1 MYQWVAPRPP
11 IDISWVDYP
20 YTASTCDVMYC
31 RQRRHLHYGDEN
43 LTPLP
48 RSSPF
53 IGGQRRQ
60 PIQMG
65 HSPMCEVFRKKNMIT
80 CYHDNM
86 IHRLTISRINYW
98 NVRGFYRRHMV
109 TLSCYHDN
117 VIMFFSWKLHT
128 LDTAF
133 TFGEGVWGAVYII
146 FSYQC
151 APAPKRD

>member
-1 MYQWVAPRPP
+1 MSGSPPAHRYLMGRLPLHGFYLWRHVLSTAPPFTLWWWKFDPP
-11 IDISWVDYP
+11 P
-20 YTASTCDVMYC
+20 P
-31 RQRRHLHYGDEN
+31 QFPLHRRAAPTTNSNG
-43 LTPLP
+43 T
-48 RSSPF
+48 
-53 IGGQRRQ
+53 Q
-60 PIQMG
+60 PNVCSFQ
-65 HSPMCEVFRKKNMIT
+65 EKNMIT